1 VKNLANDRE
10 TLYFIKKKKDK
21 RGDEETG
28 TSNNFCYL
36 K

>member
-10 TLYFIKKKKDK
+10 ALYFIKKKKDK

-28 TSNNFCYL
+28 TSYIFCFL